1 MFRPLRS
8 VAALLRFFTT
18 IPLGGAS
25 IEDAARGF
33 PAIPLVGAVEG
44 LLVSLS
50 IPVAI
55 YLGLDLGAVTAVAL
69 HVIVTG
75 GLHLD
80 GFADYIDGYASG
92 KRSEEMLKVMK
103 DPRKGSFAI
112 TGIVLNMLLSY
123 VSMKAIL
130 ALGYGA
136 IPYIVLIYIASAQSM
151 YMLASIGKEPPY
163 RGLGMVFMKTA
174 RERRAVVL
182 NIGIFIV
189 LFAACLLITAL
200 WISIMLLALCLLI
213 PLLVEKDARRRLG
226 FVNGDVLGYCYE
238 LTKICASLLSAS
250 MLKVVLL

>member
-1 MFRPLRS
+1 MFKSLRS

-18 IPLGGAS
+18 IPLGSAS

-55 YLGLDLGAVTAVAL
+55 YLGLDLGAVVAVVL

-80 GFADYIDGYASG
+80 GFADYIDGCASG
-92 KRSEEMLKVMK
+92 KRGEEMLKIMK
-103 DPRKGSFAI
+103 DPRKGPFAV

-136 IPYIVLIYIASAQSM
+136 IPYIVLIYIASTQSM
-151 YMLASIGKEPPY
+151 YVLASIGKEPPY
-163 RGLGMVFMKTA
+163 RGLGMVFMEAA

-182 NIGIFIV
+182 NIGIIIA
-189 LFAACLLITAL
+189 LFATYLLITAP
-200 WISIMLLALCLLI
+200 WISTATLSLCLLI
-213 PLLVEKDARRRLG
+213 PLLVERDAHRKLG
-226 FVNGDVLGYCYE
+226 FINGDVLGYCYE
-238 LTKICASLLSAS
+238 LTKICASLLLAS